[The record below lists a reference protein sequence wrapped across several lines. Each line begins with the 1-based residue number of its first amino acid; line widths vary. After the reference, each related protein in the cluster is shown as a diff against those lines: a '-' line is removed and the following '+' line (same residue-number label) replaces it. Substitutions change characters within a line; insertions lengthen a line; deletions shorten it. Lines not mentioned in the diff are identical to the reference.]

1 MNTPPL
7 HSRAVPNITRRS
19 LLLGTAAAS
28 LPFVAGCSTPLPLGV
43 AAPAPT
49 SGAVSPGAQRL
60 LDSARAHG
68 WDAYRALADINI
80 GYDGQWRPV
89 IDRIQPEVV
98 DIGFRGASQERLLPA
113 LGVNAQLYTGPR
125 GKKHVLWQRGHG
137 AAAARLGN
145 VELGNVELGNV
156 AVHFNGQ
163 PSTTPSQL
171 TAAAVVAECYA
182 LFLLGPLWVL
192 DRLGGR
198 TSVQNLAAQVSG
210 TQRVDNRLCDVV
222 QVWLRPGL
230 GQAQLDRVALYI
242 DRDDHTTRRMQFTLE
257 GYAATQGAVAE
268 TDTFEHQR
276 RFGVLWPMRSFERVV
291 HPLNLPVH
299 DWYITG
305 LDVNRG
311 YGVQALQGPQFTG
324 LAAQAAAAL

>member
-1 MNTPPL
+1 MNKPHFVTA
-7 HSRAVPNITRRS
+7 SVPELTRRAW
-19 LLLGTAAAS
+19 LTHTAAAS
-28 LPFVAGCSTPLPLGV
+28 VAVSLPLLGGCSTPLPLTT
-43 AAPAPT
+43 AAPAT
-49 SGAVSPGAQRL
+49 ASGTPSPGAQRL

-80 GYDGQWRPV
+80 GYDGQWRPA

-113 LGVNAQLYTGPR
+113 LGVNAQMYAGPR
-125 GKKHVLWQRGHG
+125 GNKHVLWQRGHG
-137 AAAARLGN
+137 TGTNAATLGDI
-145 VELGNVELGNV
+145 

-163 PSTTPSQL
+163 ASAAPGPL

-198 TSVQNLAAQVSG
+198 QSAVPLTAQLSG

-222 QVWLRPGL
+222 QVWLSPGL
-230 GQAQLDRVALYI
+230 GQAPLDRVALYI
-242 DRDDHTTRRMQFTLE
+242 DRDDHTTRRMAFTLE
-257 GYAATQGAVAE
+257 GYNGTRGAVAE

-291 HPLNLPVH
+291 HPLHIAVH
-299 DWYITG
+299 DWFITG

-311 YGVQALQGPQFTG
+311 YGVQALLGPQFTG
-324 LAAQAAAAL
+324 LAARQATPV